1 MVHVRRAKRVG
12 GKFFVVEYDENM
24 RYYVLSRGTLIYF
37 AKPEDLELISG

>member
-1 MVHVRRAKRVG
+1 MVRVKRAQMVG

-24 RYYVLSRGTLIYF
+24 RYYILSRGTLIYF